1 MKGTAMT
8 IEKIRVIL
16 SSAVT
21 WLTFALLVLS
31 SVAAEVPA
39 LGPIGETASRLALQ
53 AVVWVTVAISIIR
66 RVSPVPPNK
75 RGIL

>member
-1 MKGTAMT
+1 M
-8 IEKIRVIL
+8 ERVRVIL
-16 SSAVT
+16 GSAVT

-39 LGPIGETASRLALQ
+39 LGPIGETAARLVMQ
-53 AVVWVTVAISIIR
+53 VAVWITVAIAIIR